1 MQKTYKPFGN
11 LWYVAFLGTLSLLVS
26 ACGGSKNAPEH
37 TKLIPKDAAIVAR
50 LDVKQLTGKTIS
62 LDKLVSKENLKEMGA
77 SDKEAEKASQ
87 NIKKFL
93 DSGIDFL
100 NKVYIYSNDV
110 DMKRGTSIGVVFAID
125 NEDKLTKFIKDDA
138 TWKDLKDA
146 KKPEF
151 KEEGKIKFAI
161 FEKNAVMAWQGKIG
175 VLVAKDGVTT
185 ADAKKLFEMK
195 GEETLIG
202 SNESFKDAAGKGYDA
217 SVWMNI
223 EKLSASSAQASMAL
237 GMAGLSNQGTTMNLG
252 FTFEK
257 GKIVV
262 DADYTGN
269 EELNKLSDKITNDN
283 VKSGVLKN
291 IPIENAD
298 AGISFS
304 LNLEGLAT
312 VLKEKGFLS
321 AVEDNIKEAGITVD
335 DVTKALSGDFVA
347 VVGKVNF
354 DSKGRDIPEF
364 VVSIGVKD
372 KKAFEKV
379 VDALN
384 SKQARGALTKKDNV
398 YEAPGGMGFL
408 VIKDDAAYV
417 TMTASIKEG
426 INKGD
431 SKLKGD
437 FKEKAGKFASVMY
450 VGKGISDSWVASK
463 EYQNSGFGKVY
474 GKNFPFEGGIMKA
487 NKMKNKKSQTEVEV
501 WMTDKNQN
509 SLLVLIDMA
518 KKAEKVR
525 EEERKSWEKYEKDFD
540 MDKPSVEDEQPV
552 LEEK

>member
-11 LWYVAFLGTLSLLVS
+11 LWYVAFLGTLSLLMS
-26 ACGGSKNAPEH
+26 ACGGGKNAPEH

-50 LDVKQLTGKTIS
+50 LDVKQLTGKTIA
-62 LDKLVSKENLKEMGA
+62 LDKLASKENLKEMGA

-100 NKVYIYSNDV
+100 NKVYIFSNDV
-110 DMKRGTSIGVVFAID
+110 DMKRGSSVGIAFAID
-125 NEDKLTKFIKDDA
+125 NEEKLTKFIKDDA

-161 FEKNAVMAWQGKIG
+161 FEKNAVMAWQGKMG
-175 VLVAKDGVTT
+175 VLVVKDEVTT

-195 GEETLIG
+195 SDETLVS

-223 EKLSASSAQASMAL
+223 EKLSANNAQASVAL
-237 GMAGLSNQGTTMNLG
+237 GMAGLSNQGTAMNLG

-269 EELNKLSDKITNDN
+269 EELNKLSDKIANDN
-283 VKSGVLKN
+283 VKSSALKN

-298 AGISFS
+298 AGMSFS
-304 LNLEGLAT
+304 LNLEGLVS

-321 AVEDNIKEAGITVD
+321 AVEGNIQKSGVTID
-335 DVTKALSGDFVA
+335 DITKALSGDFVA

-354 DSKGRDIPEF
+354 DSKGKQMPEF
-364 VVSIGVKD
+364 VVSIGIKD

-398 YEAPGGMGFL
+398 YEAPEGMGFL

-437 FKEKAGKFASVMY
+437 FKEKSSKFASVMY

-487 NKMKNKKSQTEVEV
+487 NKMKNKKSQTEIEI

-525 EEERKSWEKYEKDFD
+525 EEDRKRWEKYEDDFNT
-540 MDKPSVEDEQPV
+540 DKPTEEDEPKV